1 MYHLTSAFINN
12 LYFFKAGKP
21 LKDELKLSDL
31 NPSGSSLKL
40 FFKDLGPQVGW
51 TTVFLTEYAGP
62 LFIYL
67 IFYMRPA
74 LIYGAKQAKYHQV
87 VQ

>member
-1 MYHLTSAFINN
+1 MNQ
-12 LYFFKAGKP
+12 KAGKP
-21 LKDELKLSDL
+21 LKDEQKLVDL
-31 NPSGSSLKL
+31 NPSGGSLKL

-67 IFYMRPA
+67 IFYLRPSF
-74 LIYGAKQAKYHQV
+74 IYGSKPAPYALV
-87 VQ
+87 VK